1 MGTPLDLNTNRS
13 EHETKDE
20 DIALSLIPSPKR
32 FNEYFVE
39 GGASGFF
46 STIKLY
52 IYFCIAQQ

>member
-46 STIKLY
+46 STIEL
-52 IYFCIAQQ
+52 